1 MQSNTATPVNVPKV
15 LEFLGSSWEYYL
27 DEFGDTV
34 FKYVAKGK
42 PILQKQ
48 EFIEQFP
55 SHNYTLYAVSGKKG
69 WMWVMHIHPKNRGY

>member
-1 MQSNTATPVNVPKV
+1 MQSNTAVNVPKV

-42 PILQKQ
+42 PILQKK
-48 EFIEQFP
+48 EFTELFP
-55 SHNYTLYAVSGKKG
+55 SYIYDLFRVGGGKG
-69 WMWVMHIHPKNRGY
+69 CMWVVKIYLKN